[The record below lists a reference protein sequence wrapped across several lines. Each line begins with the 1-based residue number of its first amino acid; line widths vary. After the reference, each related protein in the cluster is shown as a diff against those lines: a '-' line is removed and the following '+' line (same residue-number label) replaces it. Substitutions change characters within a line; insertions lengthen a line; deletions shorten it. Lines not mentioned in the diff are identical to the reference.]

1 MPPDSAT
8 LTDTPVTAT
17 HPSEWR
23 AALVRLSLA
32 ALALVALSLRE
43 WGEMLFIW
51 WTSESYSHI
60 LLIPPIIGWLAWIR
74 REDVAQVAPRGWW
87 PGLAA
92 VAAAL
97 GLWLTGRVTDLNLLA
112 HTGAVAMLP
121 AAVLML
127 LGPRVVALLALPLGF
142 TVFLVPFGDEIIPPL
157 QYLTAEMA
165 IALTHM
171 VGVPARIDGIY
182 IHTPAGLFIVAE
194 ACAGVHFLIAM
205 IALGVLTCFTS
216 FTSWRRRALFMV
228 ACVVV
233 PIVANG
239 IRAWATI
246 YIAQFVGAEAAGGFD
261 HIVYGWIFFG
271 LVVALI
277 LGVAWRYFERE
288 PEDAGWS
295 VADLRD
301 SALLARVDR
310 YSAPTRALLLV
321 VLALAALAAAL
332 AFGLRAG

>member
-1 MPPDSAT
+1 MPPDSAM
-8 LTDTPVTAT
+8 LTDTRMAAALN
-17 HPSEWR
+17 SEWR

-32 ALALVALSLRE
+32 TLALIALSLRE
-43 WGEMLFIW
+43 WGEMLHIW
-51 WTSESYSHI
+51 WNIDSYSHI
-60 LLIPPIIGWLAWIR
+60 LLIPPIIAWLVWIR
-74 REDVAQVAPRGWW
+74 REEVAEVAPRGSW

-92 VAAAL
+92 VALAL
-97 GLWLTGRVTDLNLLA
+97 ALWLAGRYSELNLLA
-112 HTGAVAMLP
+112 HAGAVAMLP
-121 AAVLML
+121 AAVLTL
-127 LGPRVVALLALPLGF
+127 LGPRVAALLALPLGF
-142 TVFLVPFGDEIIPPL
+142 AVFLVPFGDEIVPPL

-171 VGVPARIDGIY
+171 VGVTARIDGIY

-205 IALGVLTCFTS
+205 VALGVLTSFTS
-216 FTSWRRRALFMV
+216 FTSWRRRALFML

-233 PIVANG
+233 PILANG

-277 LGVAWRYFERE
+277 LGVAWRWFERE

-295 VADLRD
+295 VAELRD
-301 SALLARVDR
+301 STLLAVLERHSGR
-310 YSAPTRALLLV
+310 TRILLLV
-321 VLALAALAAAL
+321 ILALAAGAAAL
-332 AFGLRAG
+332 AFGLPTG